1 MWIIVPFIKGH
12 LMVSKAS
19 SIDSPRAD
27 HPSSNDVEAL
37 GPRLRSDARR
47 NEEAI
52 LQAATA
58 VFARSGVDAPIREIA
73 SQAGVGLATIYRRF
87 ATRADLVA
95 AVFRH
100 EVDAC
105 AQAAGTYACDLAPG
119 DALAA
124 WLFRYTQFL
133 AAKRGLAAALHSGD
147 AAFASLPDYF
157 RARFEPALAGLMKAA
172 ADAGE
177 IRAGIEP
184 YDLLRAIGNLSVATG
199 AGSSE
204 HVARMITLL
213 FDGLRYGAGK
223 NVAAGTIGARD

>member
-1 MWIIVPFIKGH
+1 
-12 LMVSKAS
+12 MVSNAS
-19 SIDSPRAD
+19 SSDP
-27 HPSSNDVEAL
+27 PSVDDLPQGAASGPE
-37 GPRLRSDARR
+37 PRLRSDARR

-52 LQAATA
+52 LRAATT

-73 SQAGVGLATIYRRF
+73 SEAGVGLATIYRRF

-105 AQAAGTYACDLAPG
+105 AQAAQTYAGALAPG

-124 WLFRYTQFL
+124 WLSRYTQFL

-147 AAFASLPDYF
+147 PAFASLPDYF
-157 RARFEPALAGLMKAA
+157 RARFEPTLAGLMKAA
-172 ADAGE
+172 ADTGE

-199 AGSSE
+199 TGSNE
-204 HVARMITLL
+204 HVARMIALL
-213 FDGLRYGAGK
+213 LDGLRYGAGK
-223 NVAAGTIGARD
+223 NAEAGTIGASD